1 MSKYS
6 FIFLT
11 GLILFILFAGCGGGG
26 GSTVN
31 VITQTATPVPTQV
44 PTGSVSGKVFESD
57 GITPIANAFVALYTS
72 SFPRTELSAQATP
85 YRTMTTASDGSY
97 LFTDIPQGNAY
108 IAMWRNE
115 SEYNTNP
122 NNPTG
127 ANNVTIVNVNIIII
141 IINNIVPT
149 PVPTS
154 VPTSPSGSTP
164 TPTTPPANTPTP
176 TNTPGGS
183 APTATNTP
191 GGSAPT
197 ATNTPGGGPTPV
209 AGGLVGIV
217 YNLFTNAPVE
227 GVNLAVQG
235 KTGTTDVNGHYT
247 IESAGTGTQRLT
259 ITGGNIITR
268 SLPVNLTG
276 GYQDIRVLPSTF
288 NTTMFRALTV
298 WPGSHTG
305 TARWE
310 VKPKFII
317 YKYMQDVDN
326 VAVPQA
332 TIDNITSVVQEIGG
346 LADGFFS
353 SPQIEYYNG
362 RVNDDPRWQFSSGTP
377 QWGYIKA
384 GYNAIGISMIQSLGS
399 NTGFGGGTW
408 DGDLWLRGGGL
419 VLSAE
424 YQSESYFPST
434 VRHEMGHALALW
446 HPFENLDVNNA
457 QMEYS
462 VMNYWPQGSLYGK
475 RTDGFSDA
483 DRNAFII
490 MYHRAPDNNAPD
502 MDPDNY
508 SGYHRKPDIL
518 HEFVSE

>member
-26 GSTVN
+26 GTTVN
-31 VITQTATPVPTQV
+31 VITQTATPLPTQV

-57 GITPIANAFVALYTS
+57 ETTPIANAFVALYTS
-72 SFPRTELSAQATP
+72 SFPRTGLTAQGTP
-85 YRTMTTASDGSY
+85 YKTMTTASDGSY
-97 LFTDIPQGNAY
+97 LFTDIPQGNVY
-108 IAMWRNE
+108 IAMWRTE
-115 SEYNTNP
+115 SEYNINP
-122 NNPTG
+122 NNPSGGKDGNTG
-127 ANNVTIVNVNIIII
+127 GIVNITNGIIA
-141 IINNIVPT
+141 T
-149 PVPTS
+149 PVPTP

-164 TPTTPPANTPTP
+164 TPTTPASNTPTP
-176 TNTPGGS
+176 TNTPGSS

-191 GGSAPT
+191 T
-197 ATNTPGGGPTPV
+197 GPTPV
-209 AGGLVGIV
+209 AGGLVGRV

-235 KTGTTDVNGHYT
+235 KTGITDSNGYYT
-247 IESAGTGTQRLT
+247 ITSVGTGTQRLT
-259 ITGGNIITR
+259 VTAGNIITR
-268 SLPVNLTG
+268 SLPVNLSG
-276 GYQDIRVLPSTF
+276 GQQDISVLPSNF

-298 WPGSHTG
+298 WPTGHTG

-317 YKYMQDVDN
+317 YKYVQDVDN

-332 TIDNITSVVQEIGG
+332 TIDKIVAVIQEVGG

-384 GYNAIGISMIQSLGS
+384 GYNGIGISMIQSLGS
-399 NTGFGGGTW
+399 NSGFGGGTW

-424 YQSESYFPST
+424 YQNESYFTST
-434 VRHEMGHALALW
+434 IRHEMGHALALW
-446 HPFENLDVNNA
+446 HPFENLDVNSP

-475 RTDGFSDA
+475 RSDEFSDA
-483 DRNAFII
+483 DKNALFI

-508 SGYHRKPDIL
+508 SGYHRNSDKL
-518 HEFVSE
+518 YEFVSE